1 MRRVSV
7 RWRLALIGTA
17 GALICGATV
26 TSSSAQVLK
35 TPDLIGSITLP
46 FEEGGMVTPRCEPD
60 PNATDEVICKPVA
73 QALGMLKDGR
83 VFYWNGIEG
92 HENMKNGTGTDLSP
106 EMRNSRARLMDL
118 RSGSPQWTIPT
129 NDDGGGTNPD
139 IESGHQGT
147 DDPLAMTGVPGE
159 PGDGLVGTTWGS
171 LGAPPHKGESQP
183 DDAADND
190 TDMFCSDMVSLADGR
205 IASVGGSD
213 WYNEPVAMDQNSGD
227 ERHLGAVE
235 VSGIRN
241 VQVFDPDTNAFEQ
254 TGHMKYQRWYPSGI
268 LLDDSRMMVFSGVQK
283 LIKSTQLSS
292 VRRSETW
299 DPATETFTENY
310 TGPASE
316 NSLPTQPRLFLAPNG
331 KIFYGGAGQSW
342 IPFGQA
348 ADEALWAIQQFF
360 DPKTLEWEVVGVN
373 PLGVHDTAYSAILPM
388 DPPYDKMDILTF
400 GGTEGP
406 SPGSW
411 AAIPL
416 SSITTVDKAGKV
428 SFKMTGELNHARWF
442 PTGTPLPDGSV
453 IATQGAMS
461 AEPVMPGSELAV
473 HMIERFNP
481 QTQQW
486 EEMQPAGRDRT
497 YHNTAV
503 MMPDA
508 RVLIGGHS
516 AVGHFFGNRQ
526 DAGKPFPN
534 NDADPSFEVYSPPY
548 LFWGDR
554 PRISHVQAGVA
565 WGEQFALST
574 PKAGEVAEVVAMRI
588 GSVQHSND
596 SDQRTLRLPF
606 TVDGDKLS
614 VTAPPNGVAAPPGY
628 YYLFVNRA
636 DDQGRGMIPSVA
648 RIIRISDTSD
658 PGAEALQPMRDDAP
672 APVGG
677 SASPDVDTSTGA
689 EVQRGAAKSVREA
702 SASAVAPVSPAMQG
716 VSSQNANSS
725 RSIPSG
731 VPALPVASL
740 AALGATGL
748 YGRRLIRRT
757 RT

>member
-1 MRRVSV
+1 M
-7 RWRLALIGTA
+7 IGVA
-17 GALICGATV
+17 GALICGATAM
-26 TSSSAQVLK
+26 SSSAQALK
-35 TPDLIGSITLP
+35 APDVIGMITLP
-46 FEEGGMVTPRCEPD
+46 FEEGGVTTPRCEPD
-60 PNATDEVICKPVA
+60 PNAADEVVCKPVA

-106 EMRNSRARLMDL
+106 EMRNSRARIMDL
-118 RSGSPQWTIPT
+118 RSGSPQWVVPT

-139 IESGHQGT
+139 IQSGHEGT
-147 DDPLAMTGVPGE
+147 DDPVGMTGVPGE
-159 PGDGLVGTTWGS
+159 PGDGLVGSTWGS

-190 TDMFCSDMVSLADGR
+190 TDLFCSEMVSLADGR
-205 IASVGGSD
+205 IAAVGGSD
-213 WYNEPVAMDQNSGD
+213 WYNEPVAMDQNEGD
-227 ERHLGAVE
+227 ARHLGLVE

-241 VQVFDPDTNAFEQ
+241 VQVFNPDTNAFEQ
-254 TGHMKYQRWYPSGI
+254 TGHMKYQRWYPSAVIMPDGK
-268 LLDDSRMMVFSGVQK
+268 MQVFSGVQK

-292 VRRSETW
+292 VRRSEVW
-299 DPATETFTENY
+299 DPATGAFTENY

-331 KIFYGGAGQSW
+331 KLFYGGAGQSW
-342 IPFGQA
+342 IPFGEG
-348 ADEALWAIQQFF
+348 ADEALWALQQFF
-360 DPKTLEWEVVGVN
+360 DPVTKEWEVIGLN
-373 PLGVHDTAYSAILPM
+373 PLGVHDTAFSAVLPM
-388 DPPYDKMDILTF
+388 DPPYDKMSILTF

-416 SSITTVDKAGKV
+416 SSITTVDKQGKLD
-428 SFKMTGELNHARWF
+428 FKMTGPLNHARWF

-453 IATQGAMS
+453 IATQGATN

-473 HMIERFNP
+473 HMIERWNP
-481 QTQQW
+481 KTQMW
-486 EEMQPAGRDRT
+486 EEMQEADRDRT

-503 MMPDA
+503 LLPDA

-548 LFWGDR
+548 LFWGER
-554 PRISHVQAGVA
+554 PSISHVQSGIA
-565 WGEQFALST
+565 WGETFSLTT
-574 PKAGEVAEVVAMRI
+574 PTGDVAEVIAMRMP
-588 GSVQHSND
+588 SVQHSND
-596 SDQRTLRLPF
+596 SDQRTLRLAF
-606 TVDGDKLS
+606 SNEGDHLS
-614 VTAPPNGVAAPPGY
+614 VKAPPDGVAAPPGY

-636 DDQGRGMIPSVA
+636 DDKGRGMIPSAA
-648 RIIRISDTSD
+648 RIIHIGDSSDLT
-658 PGAEALQPMRDDAP
+658 EAIQPMQDDAP

-677 SASPDVDTSTGA
+677 SASPDVDTSAGA
-689 EVQRGAAKSVREA
+689 QVARDAGKAQRDATA
-702 SASAVAPVSPAMQG
+702 SAMAPAKPVMTQLSSSPAG
-716 VSSQNANSS
+716 SS
-725 RSIPSG
+725 RPLPSSP
-731 VPALPVASL
+731 VLPAAAVVAV
-740 AALGATGL
+740 GASAI
-748 YGRRLIRRT
+748 YGRRALRRS

>member
-1 MRRVSV
+1 MRRVSI
-7 RWRLALIGTA
+7 RWRLVLIGTA
-17 GALICGATV
+17 GALICGAAA
-26 TSSSAQVLK
+26 TSSSAQVLRA
-35 TPDLIGSITLP
+35 PDVIGMITLP
-46 FEEGGMVTPRCEPD
+46 FEEGGVNMPRCEPD
-60 PNATDEVICKPVA
+60 PNAADEVICKPVA
-73 QALGMLKDGR
+73 QALSVLKDGR
-83 VFYWNGIEG
+83 IFYYNGIEG

-106 EMRNSRARLMDL
+106 EMRNSRARIMDL
-118 RSGSPQWTIPT
+118 RSGSPQWVVPT

-139 IESGHQGT
+139 IQSGHEGT
-147 DDPLAMTGVPGE
+147 DDPVGMTGVPGE
-159 PGDGLVGTTWGS
+159 PGDGLVGSTWGS

-190 TDMFCSDMVSLADGR
+190 TDLFCSEMVSLADGR
-205 IASVGGSD
+205 IAAVGGSD
-213 WYNEPVAMDQNSGD
+213 WYNEPVFLDQNKGD
-227 ERHLGAVE
+227 ARHLGAVE

-241 VQVFDPDTNAFEQ
+241 VQIFNPTTNAFEQ
-254 TGHMKYQRWYPSGI
+254 SGHMKYQRWYPSAIVMPDGKMI
-268 LLDDSRMMVFSGVQK
+268 VYSGVQK

-299 DPATETFTENY
+299 DPATEQFTENY
-310 TGPASE
+310 TGPQSE

-348 ADEALWAIQQFF
+348 ADEALWALQQFY
-360 DPKTLEWEVVGVN
+360 DPQTKQWEVIGVN

-388 DPPYDKMDILTF
+388 DAPYDKMSILTF

-416 SSITTVDKAGKV
+416 SSITTVDKQGKLN
-428 SFKMTGELNHARWF
+428 FKMTSPLHTARWF

-453 IATQGAMS
+453 IATQGARN

-481 QTQQW
+481 KTQQW
-486 EEMQPAGRDRT
+486 EEMQEAARDRT

-503 MMPDA
+503 LLPDA

-534 NDADPSFEVYSPPY
+534 NDADPSFEVFSPPY
-548 LFWGDR
+548 LFWGER
-554 PRISHVQAGVA
+554 PRITHVQSGIA
-565 WGEQFALST
+565 WGETFDLST
-574 PKAGEVAEVVAMRI
+574 KPADVAEVMLMRMP
-588 GSVQHSND
+588 SVQHSND

-606 TVDGDKLS
+606 QRQGDHLS

-628 YYLFVNRA
+628 YYVFVNRA
-636 DDQGRGMIPSVA
+636 DDKGRGMIPSVA
-648 RIIRISDTSD
+648 RIVHIGDTSD
-658 PGAEALQPMRDDAP
+658 RRTEAIQPMPDDAP

-677 SASPDVDTSTGA
+677 SANADIDTSTGA
-689 EVQRGAAKSVREA
+689 EVQRQGEQATRDAMASVA
-702 SASAVAPVSPAMQG
+702 PAMQG
-716 VSSQNANSS
+716 FSTRPAGSS
-725 RSIPSG
+725 RPVPSMP
-731 VPALPVASL
+731 VLPAASL
-740 AALGATGL
+740 VAIGASGL
-748 YGRRLIRRT
+748 YGRRWLRRS
-757 RT
+757 RS

>member
-1 MRRVSV
+1 MRHQPARGT
-7 RWRLALIGTA
+7 WRAIAA
-17 GALICGATV
+17 GSATLLLLGLV
-26 TSSSAQVLK
+26 NQPSSAQVLK
-35 TPDLIGSITLP
+35 TPDIIGMITTP
-46 FEEGGMVTPRCEPD
+46 FEEGGVTTPRCEPD
-60 PNATDEVICKPVA
+60 PNAADEVICKPTA
-73 QALGMLKDGR
+73 QALSVLKDGR

-106 EMRNSRARLMDL
+106 EMRNSRARIMDL
-118 RSGSPQWTIPT
+118 RGGTVQWTIPT

-139 IESGHQGT
+139 IKQGHEGT
-147 DDPLAMTGVPGE
+147 DDPLGMTGVPGE
-159 PGDGLVGTTWGS
+159 PGDGLVGSAWGS
-171 LGAPPHKGESQP
+171 AGGPAHPGESQP

-190 TDMFCSDMVSLADGR
+190 TDMFCSEMVSLADGR
-205 IASVGGSD
+205 IASIGGSD
-213 WYNEPVAMDQNSGD
+213 WYNEPVTMDQNEGD
-227 ERHLGAVE
+227 ERHLGLVE

-241 VQVFDPDTNAFEQ
+241 TQVFDPDTNAFEQ
-254 TGHMKYQRWYPSGI
+254 TGHMKYQRWYPSGVVMP
-268 LLDDSRMMVFSGVQK
+268 DSKVMVFSGVQK

-292 VRRSETW
+292 VRRAETW
-299 DPATETFTENY
+299 DPATEAYTENY

-348 ADEALWAIQQFF
+348 ADEALWALQQFF
-360 DPKTLEWEVVGVN
+360 DPKTQEWEVVGVN
-373 PLGVHDTAYSAILPM
+373 PLGVHDTAYSALLPM
-388 DPPYDKMDILTF
+388 DPPYDKMSILTF

-416 SSITTVDKAGKV
+416 SSITTVDKQGKLD
-428 SFKMTGELNHARWF
+428 FKMTGPLNHARWF

-453 IATQGAMS
+453 IATQGAIS
-461 AEPVMPGSELAV
+461 AEPVMPGSEVAV
-473 HMIERFNP
+473 HMIERYNP
-481 QTQQW
+481 KTQQW
-486 EEMQPAGRDRT
+486 EEMQEADRDRT

-503 MMPDA
+503 MLPDA

-516 AVGHFFGNRQ
+516 AVGHFFGNRE

-534 NDADPSFEVYSPPY
+534 NDADPSFEVFSPPY

-554 PRISHVQAGVA
+554 PRISHVQSGIA
-565 WGEQFALST
+565 WGETFPLSV
-574 PKAGEVAEVVAMRI
+574 PEPDDVAEVVAMRI

-606 TVDGDKLS
+606 AKTGDQLS

-658 PGAEALQPMRDDAP
+658 PTEALQPMRDDAP

-677 SASPDVDTSTGA
+677 SASPDVDTSAGA
-689 EVQRGAAKSVREA
+689 EVQRGAKGTMRDAA
-702 SASAVAPVSPAMQG
+702 SSAAQPARPVMQG
-716 VSSQNANSS
+716 LSARAASSSQPSS
-725 RSIPSG
+725 P
-731 VPALPVASL
+731 VPALPVVSL
-740 AALGATGL
+740 VALGATAVCSRRWI
-748 YGRRLIRRT
+748 GRSRT
-757 RT
+757 